1 MENWNNL
8 NRFISLEQKE
18 KERHQDLSQKL
29 VDLSMKGD
37 KKSLAEILKKGI
49 SPNCYESTDLLTPLI
64 AAVKSDQLEI
74 AKFLLKVGATVSYRP
89 HGTDALWEALR
100 AKAHHFLEI
109 FIANKCVLTLEKDPK
124 DIYPSNI
131 KRNPLEEEKP
141 EKVEPN
147 NTALIYATKQS
158 DVKSV
163 EILLRHYNIKVNER
177 DSLGNTALH
186 YNVYKATLSEE
197 DIEIG
202 RMLLAAGADANS
214 TNLDGLTPED
224 MTQDYAAKS
233 MLLAGKLENE
243 LELPEPE
250 VENVENKPKKIFKI

>member
-8 NRFISLEQKE
+8 NRFISLEQQE
-18 KERHQDLSQKL
+18 KERHQNLSQQL

-37 KKSLAEILKKGI
+37 KNNLSEILKKGI
-49 SPNCYESTDLLTPLI
+49 SPNCYENTDLLTPLI

-74 AKFLLKVGATVSYRP
+74 AKYLLKVGATVSYRP
-89 HGTDALWEALR
+89 HGTDALWEALK
-100 AKAHHFLEI
+100 AKAHSFLEI
-109 FIANKCVLTLEKDPK
+109 FVAHRCLLTLEKDPREVYSFS
-124 DIYPSNI
+124 II
-131 KRNPLEEEKP
+131 KNSLEEEKT
-141 EKVEPN
+141 EKAEPN

-163 EILLRHYNIKVNER
+163 EILLRHHNIKVNER

-186 YNVYKATLSEE
+186 YNVYKPSLSEE

-224 MTQDYAAKS
+224 MAQDYAAKS
-233 MLLAGKLENE
+233 MLLSGKLENT
-243 LELPEPE
+243 LELPEVEPE
-250 VENVENKPKKIFKI
+250 LDNKPKKVFKI